1 MRHDEREGDRERTA
15 ALGREAGSSMCVCV
29 CVYVCV
35 FVWMC
40 VWSCFDE
47 DVIRAVICQSVTG
60 EAVCCFFGGRFEA
73 RTHDQAPCVRVN
85 VNTER

>member
-1 MRHDEREGDRERTA
+1 MNVRGTGSAPPRWVERRGV
-15 ALGREAGSSMCVCV
+15 VCV
-29 CVYVCV
+29 CVFVCV